1 MKVLIVGY
9 GSHTKRRIIPGIK
22 KINLVN
28 QIDLLTDRKLAKNEM
43 GEIKIINNDNIKNT
57 ESTYDLI
64 LISSYPTKH
73 IDLFKKVRGLGYKFI
88 IEKPITNKLVSFI
101 NNDFDVYF
109 KDKLVYE
116 SNAFLYHPIYQE
128 VEKIIKQKNIKK
140 LVCSFTIPQLDKNNF
155 RYKKELGGSSIL
167 DQGVYPITLITELFK
182 ENIQIK
188 KCKIIYDEKLD
199 LDTSGVLIAKA
210 FDSIEIQLDWGIN
223 QEYKNELR
231 IYNDKKEYFFP
242 FIFSKPENHI
252 SNYFEINQGKKN
264 EFSIGNFDQ
273 FQIMYENILFEL
285 NSNGPIQIDKLKY
298 KYNFIKNL
306 LGS

>member
-1 MKVLIVGY
+1 M
-9 GSHTKRRIIPGIK
+9 
-22 KINLVN
+22 
-28 QIDLLTDRKLAKNEM
+28 
-43 GEIKIINNDNIKNT
+43 
-57 ESTYDLI
+57 
-64 LISSYPTKH
+64 
-73 IDLFKKVRGLGYKFI
+73 
-88 IEKPITNKLVSFI
+88 
-101 NNDFDVYF
+101 
-109 KDKLVYE
+109 
-116 SNAFLYHPIYQE
+116 
-128 VEKIIKQKNIKK
+128 
-140 LVCSFTIPQLDKNNF
+140 
-155 RYKKELGGSSIL
+155 
-167 DQGVYPITLITELFK
+167 
-182 ENIQIK
+182 
-188 KCKIIYDEKLD
+188 
-199 LDTSGVLIAKA
+199 IAKA

-242 FIFSKPENHI
+242 FIFSKPENHT